1 MTITDTVRL
10 EMQNHHD
17 EYHSWRAVGR
27 IIGKSAAY
35 AQRVVRGDL
44 EPSQEVI
51 ARWMASRSC
60 VPVKHEQIAYPIDHD
75 AILHLLP
82 QGTGLLH
89 TYTVPDN
96 AEVVIVPAGARIVQ
110 PKPESKPPKK
120 RERIEVNRYSERG
133 FTHAEIIEIVRE
145 VFDTGNVP
153 SWIWNHPGMADV
165 INTQLTLLRARA
177 TRNDPARIMHL
188 VDGWLDEDAG
198 TDPGEAAAVLA
209 KIEQD

>member
-75 AILHLLP
+75 AIVHLHP
-82 QGTGLLH
+82 NGNGSLH
-89 TYTVPDN
+89 TYTVPAD
-96 AEVVIVPAGARIVQ
+96 AEVVIVPAGARVVQ
-110 PKPESKPPKK
+110 PKPAQPKRQRTRKDVTKLK
-120 RERIEVNRYSERG
+120 RAGLSDTNIDLIVWAAYLWPDGMLEFAG
-133 FTHAEIIEIVRE
+133 EIL
-145 VFDTGNVP
+145 DA
-153 SWIWNHPGMADV
+153 H
-165 INTQLTLLRARA
+165 
-177 TRNDPARIMHL
+177 NDKH
-188 VDGWLDEDAG
+188 
-198 TDPGEAAAVLA
+198 T
-209 KIEQD
+209 

>member
-27 IIGKSAAY
+27 IIGKSPAY

-75 AILHLLP
+75 AILHLHP
-82 QGTGLLH
+82 GGNGSLH
-89 TYTVPDN
+89 TYTVPAD
-96 AEVVIVPAGARIVQ
+96 AEVVIVPAGARVVQ
-110 PKPESKPPKK
+110 SKPASSKPRRK
-120 RERIEVNRYSERG
+120 RTRLDVTRWTRQG
-133 FTHAEIIEIVRE
+133 F
-145 VFDTGNVP
+145 
-153 SWIWNHPGMADV
+153 S
-165 INTQLTLLRARA
+165 
-177 TRNDPARIMHL
+177 
-188 VDGWLDEDAG
+188 LDELAEMIEDGVWDAK
-198 TDPGEAAAVLA
+198 TTSREFST
-209 KIEQD
+209 